1 VAGVSSHTVR
11 VEDESLESVLEGSEN
26 KSEVMREALRL
37 YARERDLIETDD
49 LTEPQRE
56 AYNWLL
62 ERTGGG
68 DGYLLVDGAENSL
81 AQYLGKSSKSP
92 KGNDSLIRQ
101 EITKPLRSKGYIKLM
116 QGMDAVR
123 IYVVPPDRLD

>member
-1 VAGVSSHTVR
+1 MSSHTAR

-62 ERTGGG
+62 EQTGGG
-68 DGYLLVDGAENSL
+68 DGVLLIDSAETAL
-81 AQYLGKSSKSP
+81 AQRLGKDK
-92 KGNDSLIRQ
+92 DALIRR
-101 EITKPLRSKGYIKLM
+101 EITKPLRSKGYIDIE
-116 QGMDAVR
+116 QTIHDVW
-123 IYVVPPDRLD
+123 IYVIPPDRVG